1 MDNNNANSS
10 IRQPSDYPNL
20 SQVHCDFLRSRAIS
34 EAVIQ
39 QRDYQTV
46 SDAKQL
52 QQLGFS
58 RCNTPGLLLPVYTIE
73 GEIGIHIYKPDNP
86 GNVSPNGSTSNGAH
100 PYVLPKNVGAC
111 LDCPPHCR
119 PQLANHSI
127 PLWIVLGPIKADAL
141 ASKGL
146 CAIAL
151 LGKWKSN
158 SKSTFGIYTSLA
170 DWDHIALKG
179 RDIRIVFDGDLLA
192 ETNIQKISKPL
203 IDYLQGQGAS
213 VGVAYIPLD
222 AQKGRIGVDE
232 WLALGHTKDE
242 LLNLVQ
248 APKPAP
254 QPAQDIVEL
263 LDDAP
268 LTIKRPLTLLDGHAY
283 ASTWLHFSVTRSE
296 TLDKKGQIIQHN
308 PPTRTNEKRHIIIRN
323 DGKIFGSKK
332 PLEELGV
339 DIHLPEIPPDDRL
352 WSARGVKSF
361 AKGNRPNPLDV
372 FNRIVAVIDKFIDF
386 DRSLASQRTMAEA
399 VACYVLSTWF
409 LDAFNVTGFLWP
421 TGDRGSGKTH
431 LLLVVSELAYLGQLI
446 LAGGSFASLRDMAD
460 YGATLAFD
468 DAENL
473 SNSKTTDPDKRAL
486 LLAGNRRGV
495 TVSLKEPRPDKTW
508 GTRYVNA
515 YCPRLFSAIHL
526 PDPILASRT
535 ITIPLV
541 RTPDRQR
548 ANADPLD
555 HSLWPEDRQHLID
568 DLWALSIVRLPEL
581 PKWDKWVGENARLTG
596 RNLQP
601 WRAILA
607 VAAWL
612 DENGA
617 TGLFQRM
624 EQLSLDYQ
632 IERSQLEFGDTTVL
646 VIRALIEWAVANVA
660 KVTNVANPRW
670 VFTSSQITE
679 RANAI
684 AKQFDGDFAE
694 VISRQVGQVFRKM
707 RLTKPPRPRGQNE
720 RVWSIS
726 PDELVGLA
734 MAYSISVPDEIS
746 SIKQVDT
753 PQEIGDIGNIG
764 DIGDSPEGDDL
775 YEGVI

>member
-1 MDNNNANSS
+1 M
-10 IRQPSDYPNL
+10 
-20 SQVHCDFLRSRAIS
+20 
-34 EAVIQ
+34 
-39 QRDYQTV
+39 
-46 SDAKQL
+46 
-52 QQLGFS
+52 
-58 RCNTPGLLLPVYTIE
+58 
-73 GEIGIHIYKPDNP
+73 
-86 GNVSPNGSTSNGAH
+86 
-100 PYVLPKNVGAC
+100 
-111 LDCPPHCR
+111 
-119 PQLANHSI
+119 
-127 PLWIVLGPIKADAL
+127 
-141 ASKGL
+141 
-146 CAIAL
+146 
-151 LGKWKSN
+151 
-158 SKSTFGIYTSLA
+158 
-170 DWDHIALKG
+170 
-179 RDIRIVFDGDLLA
+179 
-192 ETNIQKISKPL
+192 
-203 IDYLQGQGAS
+203 
-213 VGVAYIPLD
+213 
-222 AQKGRIGVDE
+222 
-232 WLALGHTKDE
+232 
-242 LLNLVQ
+242 
-248 APKPAP
+248 
-254 QPAQDIVEL
+254 
-263 LDDAP
+263 
-268 LTIKRPLTLLDGHAY
+268 
-283 ASTWLHFSVTRSE
+283 
-296 TLDKKGQIIQHN
+296 
-308 PPTRTNEKRHIIIRN
+308 
-323 DGKIFGSKK
+323 
-332 PLEELGV
+332 
-339 DIHLPEIPPDDRL
+339 
-352 WSARGVKSF
+352 
-361 AKGNRPNPLDV
+361 
-372 FNRIVAVIDKFIDF
+372 
-386 DRSLASQRTMAEA
+386 
-399 VACYVLSTWF
+399 
-409 LDAFNVTGFLWP
+409 
-421 TGDRGSGKTH
+421 
-431 LLLVVSELAYLGQLI
+431 
-446 LAGGSFASLRDMAD
+446 
-460 YGATLAFD
+460 
-468 DAENL
+468 
-473 SNSKTTDPDKRAL
+473 
-486 LLAGNRRGV
+486 
-495 TVSLKEPRPDKTW
+495 
-508 GTRYVNA
+508 
-515 YCPRLFSAIHL
+515 
-526 PDPILASRT
+526 
-535 ITIPLV
+535 